1 LLLSLRSKLI
11 AIVTLVV
18 VALCSLLLVSLG
30 LGLRQ
35 AREIEDVERR
45 MVPKLE
51 LGPRLQTDFEH
62 LRQTMQ
68 EAVAAQD
75 PNALDESIRLRNA
88 FIGAVTSAGPALS
101 ESDAAEL
108 RHAITA
114 YHDAAYGV
122 SRRLIRGET
131 GEALV
136 DAIAAMQ
143 AQQHS
148 TEELIRRSASLDRRE
163 LAQGFG
169 AVRQSATAGTRYALA
184 IGVVTLVLVLGIT
197 SRLGRGA
204 VLQLAGISSGVARF
218 ATGDL
223 KEPIPVTLDDEL
235 GELAR
240 QTNQMADSLARSA
253 WLKQSLADLSDELR
267 SELLYDEVARRA
279 LAFTCKRAGAV
290 AGVLYVGD
298 ESGNLTPAA
307 SVGGDGAPLADVASF
322 GAGAGLVGRVALA
335 RELEVVEP
343 PPGYFTV
350 RSGLGAVEPRSLV
363 LLPLTRAERSVGVL
377 ELALFE
383 PLRDEARDFLLAARE
398 IIAISLEVARSAA
411 GLRALLEKTQKQ
423 AELLAAQEEEL
434 RASNRELSDQQD
446 ELRRANDELELQRR
460 ELRTQN
466 VELESAR
473 EDLMQKATELSRV
486 SNYKSQFLANM
497 SHELRTPLNSMLL
510 LSHLLAENEAAN
522 LSPKQVEHART
533 IHAAGQ
539 DLLGLINQ
547 VLDLAKIEAGRQDV
561 DLGDVRL
568 ADLTEHLRR
577 LFAATAQEK
586 GLTLRIELAPDL
598 PASITSDRRRLERI
612 LVNLLGNALKFTERG
627 EVALDVRRP
636 EKPVDTSTGTLDP
649 SRTVAF
655 AVSDTGIGIPR
666 AAQERIF
673 APFEQAETRT
683 DRRYGGTGLGLA
695 IARESALLLGGELL
709 LESREGHGSTFTCY
723 VPEHA
728 SVPVRT
734 DQAPPPV
741 SPTRPASSVEDDRDK
756 LTPGASYLLVIE
768 DDRVFAE
775 HLVTLIRRQH
785 VKVVVAATGEE
796 GLRLARERKPHGVIL
811 DVKLPD
817 LDGWTVMQRLKRD
830 PQTRS
835 VPVHFISGVDAP
847 ERAYSLGAVGFLT
860 KPATPNELL
869 GAIRLLVQVADGKP
883 SKVLIV
889 EDDASQGD
897 SVAELLS
904 TAGHVTRH
912 VRSAAAALAALA
924 EETFGCVILDL
935 GLPDMDGLGLLET
948 LCKNP
953 ETAMPPVI
961 VHTGRSLTRDEIRR
975 LQAYAEA
982 VVIKGGTSGE
992 RLLEEVQL
1000 FVEHIREDAPKS
1012 ALALGHAALPN
1023 VSLEGRSILLADDD
1037 MRTLYALAALLRGK
1051 GASVHVA
1058 ETGREALDVLGAHPD
1073 VDVVLMDM
1081 MMPEMDGYE
1090 ALRQLRAD
1098 PRYRSIPAIALTA
1111 KAMKSERERCLEAGA
1126 SDYLA
1131 KPVDPARLLITLD
1144 GLLKANGHGRSA

>member
-1 LLLSLRSKLI
+1 MLLSLRSKLI

-18 VALCSLLLVSLG
+18 VALCSLLFVSLG

-51 LGPRLQTDFEH
+51 LGPRLQTEFEH

-75 PNALDESIRLRNA
+75 PSALDESIRLRNA
-88 FIGAVTSAGPALS
+88 FIGTVTSAGPALTAP
-101 ESDAAEL
+101 EAAEL

-114 YHDAAYGV
+114 YHESAYGV
-122 SRRLIRGET
+122 SRRMLRGET

-143 AQQHS
+143 AQQHA
-148 TEELIRRSASLDRRE
+148 TEELIRRSAGLDRRE

-169 AVRQSATAGTRYALA
+169 AVRQSARAGTRYALM
-184 IGVVTLVLVLGIT
+184 IGLVTLVLVVGIT
-197 SRLGRGA
+197 SRVGRGA

-218 ATGDL
+218 ATGNL
-223 KEPIPVTLDDEL
+223 KQPIPVTLEDEL
-235 GELAR
+235 GKLAR
-240 QTNQMADSLARSA
+240 ETNQMAAALYRSA

-267 SELLYDEVARRA
+267 SELVYEEVARRS
-279 LAFTCKRAGAV
+279 LAFTCQRVGAI
-290 AGVLYVGD
+290 AGVLYVAD

-307 SVGGDGAPLADVASF
+307 SVAGDGAALADVPSF
-322 GAGAGLVGRVALA
+322 RAGAGLVGRAALA
-335 RELEVVEP
+335 KELELVEP
-343 PPGYFTV
+343 PPGYFSV
-350 RSGLGAVEPRSLV
+350 RSGLGASGPRSLV
-363 LLPLTRAERSVGVL
+363 LLPLARAERSVGVL

-383 PLRDEARDFLLAARE
+383 PLRDDARDFLGAARK

-423 AELLAAQEEEL
+423 ADLLAAQEEEL

-460 ELRTQN
+460 ELREQN
-466 VELESAR
+466 LELEGAR
-473 EDLMQKATELSRV
+473 EDLMQKAAELSRV

-510 LSHLLAENEAAN
+510 LSHLLAENEAQN

-561 DLGDVRL
+561 DVSEVSL
-568 ADLTEHLRR
+568 AELAEHLRR
-577 LFAATAQEK
+577 LFSATAQEK
-586 GLTLRIELAPDL
+586 GLSLRIELAAGL

-612 LVNLLGNALKFTERG
+612 LVNLIGNALKFTDRG
-627 EVALDVRRP
+627 EVALHVGRPVRP
-636 EKPVDTSTGTLDP
+636 IATATGALAPDR
-649 SRTVAF
+649 SVAF

-695 IARESALLLGGELL
+695 IARESAVLLGGELL
-709 LESREGHGSTFTCY
+709 LESREGHGSAFTCY
-723 VPEHA
+723 LPE
-728 SVPVRT
+728 RT
-734 DQAPPPV
+734 SELPRTNELPPALALAAPATP
-741 SPTRPASSVEDDRDK
+741 VEDDRDK
-756 LTPGASYLLVIE
+756 LTHGASYLLVVE

-775 HLVTLIRRQH
+775 HLVTLIHRQH
-785 VKVVVAATGEE
+785 FKVVVASTGEE

-817 LDGWTVMQRLKRD
+817 LDGWSVMERLKRD
-830 PQTRS
+830 PLTRN

-860 KPATPNELL
+860 KPAAPSELL
-869 GAIRLLVQVADGKP
+869 AAIRMLVQAADGRP

-889 EDDASQGD
+889 EDDASEGD
-897 SVAELLS
+897 SVAELLR
-904 TAGHVTRH
+904 TAGHVARH
-912 VRSAAAALAALA
+912 VQSAAAALTALG
-924 EETFGCVILDL
+924 EESFGCVVLDL

-948 LCKNP
+948 LCKKGDAA
-953 ETAMPPVI
+953 TPPVI
-961 VHTGRSLTRDEIRR
+961 VHTGRSLTREEVRR

-1000 FVEHIREDAPKS
+1000 FVEHIRDDGSQS
-1012 ALALGHAALPN
+1012 ALATAHPTLPN

-1051 GASVHVA
+1051 GADVHVA
-1058 ETGREALDVLGAHPD
+1058 ETGREALDLLDAHPD
-1073 VDVVLMDM
+1073 VDAVLIDV

-1090 ALRQLRAD
+1090 ALRRLRAD

-1111 KAMKSERERCLEAGA
+1111 RAMKDERDRCLDAGA
-1126 SDYLA
+1126 SEYLA
-1131 KPVDPARLLITLD
+1131 KPVDPASLLTTLD
-1144 GLLKANGHGRSA
+1144 GLLKASGHGERA